1 MRGNREAVRSR
12 LERVLVEVAAG
23 VIAVYRAVLSPVL
36 PRACRFRPTCSEYAI
51 EALRKHG
58 AVKGAALAARRILRC
73 HPLGG
78 SGLDPVP

>member
-1 MRGNREAVRSR
+1 